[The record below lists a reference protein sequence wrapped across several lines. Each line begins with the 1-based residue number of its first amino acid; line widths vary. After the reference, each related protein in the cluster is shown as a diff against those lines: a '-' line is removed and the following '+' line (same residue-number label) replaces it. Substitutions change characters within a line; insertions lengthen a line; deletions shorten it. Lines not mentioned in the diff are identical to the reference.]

1 MRLGP
6 FRLAARLSAA
16 LLAAPAV
23 AQPRLPVPLPW
34 DTAPTISWRAGV
46 GIHAD
51 AEAPVA
57 AKTPASANPI
67 TVTLSADGT
76 LHLVG
81 AKGVRRLRMGLPGR
95 PLRVWRDAGI
105 PLPLTGLEAANGRG
119 GRALPGHRVGEY
131 EGIARMRAIRGSE
144 ANGRSPLVHVGSW
157 RFPKDTPLAK
167 GIQALPWGGDD
178 FRIALAGLLWIID
191 DGEHFLTVVH
201 PATARVVYLP
211 LPPGQDFTVRM
222 TPGYL
227 ELLENPREASTSAPR
242 RWSLPWLALLPHF
255 AKLARPDDIAV
266 PGTALIPFPNH

>member
-1 MRLGP
+1 MRLVP
-6 FRLAARLSAA
+6 SRLAARFAAA
-16 LLAAPAV
+16 LLAVPAA
-23 AQPRLPVPLPW
+23 AQGRPPAPLPW

-46 GIHAD
+46 GTHAD
-51 AEAPVA
+51 AEAPIDVKA
-57 AKTPASANPI
+57 PASPNPI

-81 AKGVRRLRMGLPGR
+81 AKGVRRLRLGLPGR

-105 PLPLTGLEAANGRG
+105 PMPLTGLEAANG
-119 GRALPGHRVGEY
+119 
-131 EGIARMRAIRGSE
+131 
-144 ANGRSPLVHVGSW
+144 SW
-157 RFPKDTPLAK
+157 RFPGDTPLAK
-167 GIQALPWGGDD
+167 GIQVLPWGGDD
-178 FRIALAGLLWIID
+178 FRIALTGLLWIID

-211 LPPGQDFTVRM
+211 LPPGQDFALRM

-255 AKLARPDDIAV
+255 AKLARPDDIAA

>member
-6 FRLAARLSAA
+6 SRLAARFAAA
-16 LLAAPAV
+16 LLALPAA
-23 AQPRLPVPLPW
+23 AQARLQVPLPW

-46 GIHAD
+46 GTHAE
-51 AEAPVA
+51 AEAPIT
-57 AKTPASANPI
+57 AKATDFLNPI

-105 PLPLTGLEAANGRG
+105 PMPLTN
-119 GRALPGHRVGEY
+119 
-131 EGIARMRAIRGSE
+131 
-144 ANGRSPLVHVGSW
+144 GSW
-157 RFPKDTPLAK
+157 RFPGDTPLAK

-178 FRIALAGLLWIID
+178 FRLALAGLLWIID

-201 PATARVVYLP
+201 PATARVIYLP
-211 LPPGQDFTVRM
+211 LPPGQDFAVRM

-242 RWSLPWLALLPHF
+242 RWSLPWLALLPQF
-255 AKLARPDDIAV
+255 AKLARPDDIAA